1 MNEIIHLIKGY
12 LGYDTLVIQKFI
24 GDDKFYG
31 DSILDVEFRN
41 IYDYLLGFQNPIYP
55 QIEWFKLK
63 LRPMEDLTDE
73 ELHSIKNLLI
83 YSDWVHGSNKEIMH
97 VLKEQIENCEISYEV
112 AEYLH
117 SIHIDY
123 QNLIGR
129 YAIKKDQ
136 END

>member
-1 MNEIIHLIKGY
+1 MTEIIHLIKGY

-24 GDDKFYG
+24 GDDKIYL

-63 LRPMEDLTDE
+63 LIPLESLTKKQTMELYRLVPLNSNAKHVVIRYIQQYQDNL
-73 ELHSIKNLLI
+73 SKN
-83 YSDWVHGSNKEIMH
+83 
-97 VLKEQIENCEISYEV
+97 VL
-112 AEYLH
+112 EYLH
-117 SIHIDY
+117 KNHIDY
-123 QNLIGR
+123 QDLIDKG